1 MVNAKRSAAK
11 VPESKPVQQ
20 PRAATGQFISRYVE
34 RRGNAIALRLP
45 QSLDHQLR
53 ETVGW
58 HSKADNKALTAW
70 VEAAIL
76 EKLQRERGTSDGVME
91 WKGGKG

>member
-1 MVNAKRSAAK
+1 MANLKRAAAEA
-11 VPESKPVQQ
+11 PESNQFQQ

-34 RRGNAIALRLP
+34 RRGSAIALRLP

-58 HSKADNKALTAW
+58 QSKADNKALTAW

-76 EKLQRERGTSDGVME
+76 EKLQREQME
-91 WKGGKG
+91 A

>member
-1 MVNAKRSAAK
+1 MTNAEHTSPKA
-11 VPESKPVQQ
+11 VESKQLRQ
-20 PRAATGQFISRYVE
+20 PRTATGQFVSHYVE

-58 HSKADNKALTAW
+58 QSKADNRALTAW

-76 EKLQRERGTSDGVME
+76 EKLERQQNPE
-91 WKGGKG
+91 

>member
-1 MVNAKRSAAK
+1 MTNAEQTSIETI
-11 VPESKPVQQ
+11 ESKPSPQ
-20 PRAATGQFISRYVE
+20 PRAATGRFTSRYVE
-34 RRGNAIALRLP
+34 RRGSAIALRLP

-58 HSKADNKALTAW
+58 QSKADNRALTAW

-76 EKLQRERGTSDGVME
+76 EKLQRQQEGAPPVEGVDCS
-91 WKGGKG
+91 